1 MEARL
6 DSLEMAQSCEAV
18 EAVEERCRAQ
28 SWEQC

>member
-1 MEARL
+1 MRARV

-18 EAVEERCRAQ
+18 GVAEERCRAQ